1 MTDYDKRDWRI
12 GTILHDKADR
22 LQDKIFARNRE
33 RSVTYREMDII
44 SNRFANAFIHFGI
57 QKGDK
62 VCLMLDNCL
71 EHLYC
76 WFGLAKM
83 GAADVPINTG
93 YRGKILE
100 YIINNS
106 EAKALVIDQAYIDR
120 IQFLG
125 PQLKKLS
132 RVIVHVPSGAKKVD
146 MALPLETS
154 DLKDFLS
161 FQNTPPSMAIHY
173 SDLATIIYTSG
184 TTGPSKGVMMSH
196 AQCYYFAKMVA
207 EHIRL
212 MPDDIDYTCLPM
224 FHANNRLMC
233 TFPCLLAEAQVAFA
247 PRFSLSQFWH
257 DIDYFGATVF
267 NGLGAMGPLL
277 LSAPPWV
284 DDADHGVRLAFFAPA
299 PKPYKEFEK
308 RFGLKVVTAYGMTEI
323 DLPIISPLDQDMPEG
338 SCGKPIPGFRLRIVN
353 EYDEEVPDGQVGEM
367 VVRHLEPYTI
377 LSGYYNMAEKTMESY
392 RNLWFHTGDAMFR
405 DKNGWYYFVDR
416 IKDSIR
422 RRGENISSF
431 EVESVI
437 NSHPAISEC
446 AVIAVKD
453 PLFTEDEV
461 KVCLVLKQGESL
473 TPEELIQFCEPRM
486 PYFHIPRYVEI
497 MRALPKTPTDKI
509 RKAELREQGLGP
521 NTWDR
526 EKAGI
531 KIRR

>member
-1 MTDYDKRDWRI
+1 MTNYSKYDWKI
-12 GTILHDKADR
+12 GKILNDKAKR
-22 LQDKIFARNRE
+22 MQDKIFIRNRE
-33 RSVTYREMDII
+33 RKVTYREMDII
-44 SNRFANAFIHFGI
+44 SNRFANAFINLGL

-62 VCLMLDNCL
+62 ICLMLDNCL

-76 WFGLAKM
+76 WFALAKI
-83 GAADVPINTG
+83 GAVDVPINTG
-93 YRGKILE
+93 YRGNILE

-106 EAKALVIDQAYIDR
+106 EAKVLVIDQAYTER
-120 IQFLG
+120 IKFLKS
-125 PQLKKLS
+125 QLKKIEYI
-132 RVIVHVPSGAKKVD
+132 IVHGPSAGEKID
-146 MALPLETS
+146 TALNLKTLE
-154 DLKDFLS
+154 LKEFFS
-161 FQNTPPSMAIHY
+161 FQDTPPSMEIHY

-207 EHIRL
+207 ENIGL
-212 MPDDIDYTCLPM
+212 LPDDIDYTCLPM

-233 TFPCLLAEAQVAFA
+233 TYPCMLAEAQVAFA
-247 PRFSLSQFWH
+247 PRFSLSRFWE
-257 DIDYFGATVF
+257 DIEYFKATVF

-277 LSAPPWV
+277 LSALAKPNDSHNPL
-284 DDADHGVRLAFFAPA
+284 RLAFFAPA
-299 PKPYKEFEK
+299 PKPYRDFEK

-323 DLPIISPLDQDMPEG
+323 DLPVISPLGQEMPEG
-338 SCGKPIPGFRLRIVN
+338 SCGKAIPGFNLRIVN
-353 EYDEEVPDGQVGEM
+353 GYDEELPDGEVGEL

-405 DKNGWYYFVDR
+405 DKDGWYYFVDR

-437 NSHPAISEC
+437 NSHPAVSEC

-453 PLFTEDEV
+453 PLLTEDEV
-461 KVCLVLKQGESL
+461 KVCLALKEGESL
-473 TPEELIQFCEPRM
+473 TAEELIKFCEPRM

-497 MRALPKTPTDKI
+497 MDTLPKTPTDKI
-509 RKAELREQGLGP
+509 KKTELREQGLTQ

-531 KIRR
+531 KIKR